1 MGYRSDVVIAID
13 KQAYD
18 QEMLLGVG
26 RDDYFHDAAHLIG
39 NVYFWVFEGTKWSP
53 IYPEVAYI
61 ESLFDA
67 LDDLGEQM
75 YGFVRVGEDI
85 ADIEERGLPGDYE
98 IYAAVSIDYP
108 QLILNTPMIGEQN
121 AATAA

>member
-61 ESLFDA
+61 ESLLDA
-67 LDDLGEQM
+67 LDDLGEPM
-75 YGFVRVGEDI
+75 YGFVRVGEDS
-85 ADIEERGLPGDYE
+85 ADIEEKGAPYE
-98 IYAAVSIDYP
+98 YDIYPTVSIDYP